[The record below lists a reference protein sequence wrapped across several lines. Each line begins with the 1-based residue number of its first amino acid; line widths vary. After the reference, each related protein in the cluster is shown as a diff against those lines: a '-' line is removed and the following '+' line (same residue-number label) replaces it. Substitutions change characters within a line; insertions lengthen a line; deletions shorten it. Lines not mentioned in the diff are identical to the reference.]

1 MLTQKIYSGGFIAL
15 FVALSIFVAEDR
27 LDAAM
32 EKLIGSRSLA
42 DSGRQLSVYLGGGKC
57 EWTPRSL
64 SSLMTWNFG
73 RHFLS
78 GFLLETNGTYYSLT
92 VVAATLHDL

>member
-1 MLTQKIYSGGFIAL
+1 MKLLSMLTQKIYSGGFIAL

-57 EWTPRSL
+57 EWTPPL
-64 SSLMTWNFG
+64 PIVPDDLELWKTLLVGFP
-73 RHFLS
+73 S
-78 GFLLETNGTYYSLT
+78 GDKRYVL
-92 VVAATLHDL
+92 